1 MARCKNCKCKFEP
14 KYFLQKFCIENDEC
28 IRAFAEFA
36 KLQAEKNNKKEIKD
50 KKIKLKEES
59 LTLSDYLKLA
69 QKIFNQYINLRD
81 KGLPCISCDCEVKA
95 PNASH
100 FFSVGSTPSLRFNE
114 DNVHTSCIRCNL
126 YLHGN
131 INQYA
136 IRLPKKIGKERY
148 ELLLSL
154 RNTTRKYTIKEL
166 KDLIAEYRK
175 KIKEIK
181 KKY

>member
-1 MARCKNCKCKFEP
+1 MQVKSKICVICESEFVPYRTT
-14 KYFLQKFCIENDEC
+14 QKVCSNACAIKD
-28 IRAFAEFA
+28 A
-36 KLQAEKNNKKEIKD
+36 KIKVAKKEKAKG
-50 KKIKLKEES
+50 KKEVM
-59 LTLSDYLKLA
+59 TLAEYLKLA
-69 QKIFNQYINLRD
+69 QQVFNQYINLRD
-81 KGLPCISCDCEVKA
+81 KGLPCISCECEVKA

-131 INQYA
+131 ISEYA
-136 IRLPKKIGKERY
+136 IRLLKKIGKERY
-148 ELLLSL
+148 ELLLSS
-154 RNTTRKYTIKEL
+154 RNKTRKYTIEEL

-181 KKY
+181 NKT